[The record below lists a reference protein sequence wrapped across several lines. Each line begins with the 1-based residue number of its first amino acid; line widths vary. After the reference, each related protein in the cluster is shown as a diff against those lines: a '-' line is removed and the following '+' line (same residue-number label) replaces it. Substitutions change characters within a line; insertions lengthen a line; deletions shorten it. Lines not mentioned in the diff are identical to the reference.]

1 MRTSDQEKAHF
12 SALLHINLSAFSFY
26 EEEGYLMKKITIT
39 CLFIVS
45 ILFAAAQPS
54 RDTTL
59 KEQKENVIKATTI
72 IQVENLGAIIN
83 TENPEMRPTIS
94 ADGNLL
100 FFIRQNDPA
109 NIQYATIPNS
119 QDIWYSMRDSMG
131 KWSPAKH
138 LSAKVNAS
146 HYNAVF
152 WISPDLNRILLKGS
166 FIDGQYYGMG
176 VSMIHKRRD
185 NSWTDAQMLKIRNFG
200 KFNMTPQFGASMG
213 QDGKTLLF
221 YMTDKKG
228 SFENDLYVSFLEG
241 NDIWTAPKSLGKK
254 INLPDYNEMSPFIA
268 ADGKTLYFSSDRP
281 GGIGEN
287 DIWMAKRLDDSWTK
301 WSDPVNLGRP
311 INTEG
316 SEAFFTLDAGGEY
329 AYLTSSD
336 GAFGA
341 SDIVRVKLL
350 EKEKP
355 NPVVLVSGNVYN
367 AKTKQPLEA
376 SLVYETLPDG
386 TEVGNGISS
395 PADGSFKMVLPY
407 DKNYSIRASADKFF
421 AISENLNL
429 DSLVKAG
436 YKEIHKD
443 LYMVPIEIGQVF
455 RLNNVFFDFDKYS
468 LRPESFVEL
477 DRVVAFLNEY
487 PNIEIEMSAH
497 TDSKGSD
504 EYNMTL
510 SHNRAKSV
518 REYIISKG
526 IAATRIISQGYG
538 ETKPV
543 ADNNNDDGT
552 DNPEGRQLNRRV
564 EFKILKN

>member
-1 MRTSDQEKAHF
+1 
-12 SALLHINLSAFSFY
+12 
-26 EEEGYLMKKITIT
+26 MKKIVTLCFFT
-39 CLFIVS
+39 VS
-45 ILFAAAQPS
+45 VLMTVAQPA

-59 KEQKENVIKATTI
+59 KEQKENVIRETTI
-72 IQVENLGAIIN
+72 IQVENLGADIN
-83 TENPEMRPTIS
+83 TDNPEMRPTIS

-109 NIQYATIPNS
+109 NIQYATVPNS
-119 QDIWYSMRDSMG
+119 QDIWYSMRDSTG

-138 LSAKVNAS
+138 LSARVNAS

-152 WISPDLNRILLKGS
+152 WISPDLNKILLKGS

-176 VSMIHKRRD
+176 VSMIHKRSD
-185 NSWTDAQMLKIRNFG
+185 NSWTDAQMLRIRNFE
-200 KFNMTPQFGASMG
+200 KFRETAQFGASMG

-228 SFENDLYVSFLEG
+228 SYENDLYVSFLEG
-241 NDIWTAPKSLGKK
+241 NNIWTTPKSLGKK

-268 ADGKTLYFSSDRP
+268 SDGKTLYFSSDRP

-287 DIWMAKRLDDSWTK
+287 DIWMSKRLDDSWTK

-311 INTEG
+311 INTEL

-336 GAFGA
+336 GAFGG

-350 EKEKP
+350 EREKP

-367 AKTKQPLEA
+367 AKTKEPLAA
-376 SLVYETLPDG
+376 SLIYETLPDG
-386 TEVGNGISS
+386 TEVGNGVSS
-395 PADGSFKMVLPY
+395 PIDGSFKMVLPY

-443 LYMVPIEIGQVF
+443 LYLAPIEIGQVF
-455 RLNNVFFDFDKYS
+455 RLNNVFFDFDKYT

-477 DRVVAFLNEY
+477 DRVVGFLNEY

-504 EYNMTL
+504 EYNMVL
-510 SHNRAKSV
+510 SDNRARSV
-518 REYIISKG
+518 REYILSKG

-543 ADNNNDDGT
+543 ADNNHDDGT

>member
-1 MRTSDQEKAHF
+1 MKTLFTLCFLIFYFSDLQ
-12 SALLHINLSAFSFY
+12 
-26 EEEGYLMKKITIT
+26 
-39 CLFIVS
+39 
-45 ILFAAAQPS
+45 AQPKQLLS
-54 RDTTL
+54 DTLL
-59 KEQKENVIKATTI
+59 KEQTENVIKETTI
-72 IQVENLGAIIN
+72 IKLENLGEDIN
-83 TENPEMRPTIS
+83 TYHPEMRPTIS

-109 NIQYATIPNS
+109 NIQYATVPNS
-119 QDIWYSMRDSMG
+119 QDIWYSTRDSAG
-131 KWSPAKH
+131 KWSKAKH

-146 HYNAVF
+146 HYNAVY
-152 WISPDLNRILLKGS
+152 WISPDLNTILLKGR
-166 FIDGQYYGMG
+166 FNDGQYLGMG

-185 NSWTDAQMLKIRNFG
+185 NSWTNAEMLRIRNFN
-200 KFNMTPQFGASMG
+200 KFSTTPQMGACMG
-213 QDGKTLLF
+213 HNGKTLLF

-228 SFENDLYVSFLEG
+228 SFDNDLYVSFAEG
-241 NDIWTAPKSLGKK
+241 NNIWTAPKSLGKK

-268 ADGKTLYFSSDRP
+268 SDGVTLYFASDRP
-281 GGIGEN
+281 GGIGEM
-287 DIWMAKRLDDSWTK
+287 DIWMSKRLDDSWTK
-301 WSDPVNLGRP
+301 WSDPVNLGKP

-329 AYLTSSD
+329 AYLSSSD
-336 GAFGA
+336 GAFGG

-350 EKEKP
+350 EKEMP
-355 NPVVLVSGNVYN
+355 DPVVLVSGNVYN
-367 AKTKQPLEA
+367 AKTKEPLSA

-386 TEVGNGISS
+386 TEAGTGVSS
-395 PADGSFKMVLPY
+395 PVDGSFKIVLPY

-421 AISENLNL
+421 AISENLKL
-429 DSLVKAG
+429 DSLIKAG

-443 LYMVPIEIGQVF
+443 LYLVPIEIGQVF
-455 RLNNVFFDFDKYS
+455 RLNNVFFDFDKYN

-477 DRVVAFLNEY
+477 DRVVGFLNEY

-497 TDSKGSD
+497 TDSKGAD

-510 SHNRAKSV
+510 SDNRARSV
-518 REYIISKG
+518 MEYIISKG
-526 IAATRIISQGYG
+526 ISKTRIISQGYG

-543 ADNNNDDGT
+543 ADNANADGS

>member
-1 MRTSDQEKAHF
+1 
-12 SALLHINLSAFSFY
+12 
-26 EEEGYLMKKITIT
+26 MKKIVTLCFFT
-39 CLFIVS
+39 VS
-45 ILFAAAQPS
+45 VLLTVAQPA

-59 KEQKENVIKATTI
+59 KEQKENVIKETTI
-72 IQVENLGAIIN
+72 IQVENLGADIN
-83 TENPEMRPTIS
+83 TDNPEMRPTIS

-109 NIQYATIPNS
+109 NIQYATVPNS
-119 QDIWYSMRDSMG
+119 QDIWYSMRDSTG

-138 LSAKVNAS
+138 LSARVNAS

-152 WISPDLNRILLKGS
+152 WISPDLNKILLKGS

-176 VSMIHKRRD
+176 VSMIHKRSD
-185 NSWTDAQMLKIRNFG
+185 NSWTDAQMLRIRNFE
-200 KFNMTPQFGASMG
+200 KFRETAQFGASMG

-228 SFENDLYVSFLEG
+228 SYENDLYVSFLEG
-241 NDIWTAPKSLGKK
+241 DNIWTAPKSLGKK

-268 ADGKTLYFSSDRP
+268 SDGKTLYFSSDRP

-287 DIWMAKRLDDSWTK
+287 DIWMSKRLDDSWTK

-311 INTEG
+311 INTEL

-336 GAFGA
+336 GAFGG

-350 EKEKP
+350 EREKP

-367 AKTKQPLEA
+367 AKTKEPLAA
-376 SLVYETLPDG
+376 SLIYETLPDG
-386 TEVGNGISS
+386 TEVGNGVSS
-395 PADGSFKMVLPY
+395 PIDGSFKMVLPY

-443 LYMVPIEIGQVF
+443 LYLAPIEIGQVF
-455 RLNNVFFDFDKYS
+455 RLNNVFFDFDKYT

-477 DRVVAFLNEY
+477 DRVVGFLNEY

-497 TDSKGSD
+497 TDNKGSD
-504 EYNMTL
+504 EYNMKL
-510 SHNRAKSV
+510 SDNRARSV
-518 REYIISKG
+518 REYILSKG

-543 ADNNNDDGT
+543 ADNNKDDGT

>member
-1 MRTSDQEKAHF
+1 
-12 SALLHINLSAFSFY
+12 
-26 EEEGYLMKKITIT
+26 MKTIVT
-39 CLFIVS
+39 LF
-45 ILFAAAQPS
+45 LFAVVISGAKAQPS
-54 RDTTL
+54 RSLQDTTL
-59 KEQKENVIKATTI
+59 KEQKDNVIKETTI
-72 IQVENLGAIIN
+72 IKLENLGEAIN
-83 TENPEMRPTIS
+83 TDNPEMRPTIS

-109 NIQYATIPNS
+109 NIQYATVPNS
-119 QDIWYSMRDSMG
+119 QDIWYSTRDSAG
-131 KWSPAKH
+131 KWGRAKH

-146 HYNAVF
+146 HYNAVY
-152 WISPDLNRILLKGS
+152 WISPDLNTILLKGA
-166 FIDGQYYGMG
+166 FTDGQYLGMG
-176 VSMIHKRRD
+176 VSMIHKRPD
-185 NSWTDAQMLKIRNFG
+185 NSWTNAEMLRIRNFE
-200 KFNMTPQFGASMG
+200 KFSATPQMGASMG
-213 QDGKTLLF
+213 HDGKTLLF

-228 SFENDLYVSFLEG
+228 SFDNDIYVSFAEG
-241 NDIWTAPKSLGKK
+241 YNIWTAPKSLGKK

-268 ADGKTLYFSSDRP
+268 SDGVTLYFASDRP
-281 GGIGEN
+281 GGIGEM
-287 DIWMAKRLDDSWTK
+287 DIWMSKRLDDSWTK

-329 AYLTSSD
+329 AYLSSSD
-336 GAFGA
+336 GAFGG

-355 NPVVLVSGNVYN
+355 DPVVLVSGNVYN
-367 AKTKQPLEA
+367 AKTKEPLTA
-376 SLVYETLPDG
+376 SLVYEILPDG
-386 TEVGNGISS
+386 TEVGSGISS
-395 PADGSFKMVLPY
+395 PVDGSFKIVLPY

-429 DSLVKAG
+429 DSLIKAG

-443 LYMVPIEIGQVF
+443 LYLAPIEIGQVF
-455 RLNNVFFDFDKYS
+455 RLNNVFFDFDKYN
-468 LRPESFVEL
+468 LRQESFVEL
-477 DRVVAFLNEY
+477 DRVVSFLKEY

-497 TDSKGSD
+497 TDSKGAD

-510 SHNRAKSV
+510 SDNRARSV
-518 REYIISKG
+518 MEYIISKG
-526 IAATRIISQGYG
+526 ISKTRITSQGYG

-543 ADNNNDDGT
+543 ADNTNPDGS

>member
-1 MRTSDQEKAHF
+1 MIKTF
-12 SALLHINLSAFSFY
+12 TF
-26 EEEGYLMKKITIT
+26 
-39 CLFIVS
+39 CLFIFCISVTK
-45 ILFAAAQPS
+45 AQPVL
-54 RDTTL
+54 DTTI
-59 KEQKENVIKATTI
+59 KEQAENVIKETTI
-72 IQVENLGAIIN
+72 IKIENLGEGIN
-83 TENPEMRPTIS
+83 SENPEMRPTIS

-109 NIQYATIPNS
+109 NIQYATVPNS
-119 QDIWYSMRDSMG
+119 QDIWYSRRDSTG
-131 KWSPAKH
+131 KWSAAKH

-146 HYNAVF
+146 HYNAVY
-152 WISPDLNRILLKGS
+152 WISPDLNTILLKGS

-185 NSWTDAQMLKIRNFG
+185 NSWTNAEMLKIRNFN
-200 KFNMTPQFGASMG
+200 KFSTTPQMGASMG

-228 SFENDLYVSFLEG
+228 SFDNDLYVSFAEG

-268 ADGKTLYFSSDRP
+268 ADGVTLYFSSDRP

-287 DIWMAKRLDDSWTK
+287 DIWMSKRLDNSWTK
-301 WSDPVNLGRP
+301 WSEPVNLGRP

-336 GAFGA
+336 GAYGA

-350 EKEKP
+350 EKEMP
-355 NPVVLVSGNVYN
+355 DPVVLVSGNVYN
-367 AKTKQPLEA
+367 AKTKEPLTA

-386 TEVGNGISS
+386 TEAGKGISS
-395 PADGSFKMVLPY
+395 PVDGSFKMVLPY

-429 DSLVKAG
+429 DSLIKAG

-443 LYMVPIEIGQVF
+443 LYLVPIEIGQVF
-455 RLNNVFFDFDKYS
+455 RLNNVFFDFDKYD
-468 LRPESFVEL
+468 LRPESYVEL
-477 DRVVAFLNEY
+477 DRVVGFLNEY

-497 TDSKGSD
+497 TDSKGAD
-504 EYNMTL
+504 DYNMTL
-510 SHNRAKSV
+510 SDNRARSV
-518 REYIISKG
+518 MDYIISRG
-526 IAATRIISQGYG
+526 IAKTRIISQGYG

-543 ADNNNDDGT
+543 AANSHADGS